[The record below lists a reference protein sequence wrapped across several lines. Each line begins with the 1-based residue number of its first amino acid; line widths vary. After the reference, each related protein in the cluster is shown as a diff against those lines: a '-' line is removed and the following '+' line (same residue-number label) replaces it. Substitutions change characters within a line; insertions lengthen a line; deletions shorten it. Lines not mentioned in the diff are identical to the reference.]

1 MVNGCYCAATSNVS
15 VQSIVCT
22 QDQFHVFHAILKCCF
37 FLARAGHPG
46 IAHRCKPID
55 KNEALWYQVTKVQVN
70 IIIWNFG
77 NSCRVVKMESL
88 YRIPFSFLQCPHIK
102 LKKPSWVK
110 QPSPMFMFAVVLLSY
125 FLVTGG
131 LLRFP
136 NIAQR
141 SYDNVF
147 RVCILN
153 DFMIQQSNETYL
165 PF

>member
-1 MVNGCYCAATSNVS
+1 
-15 VQSIVCT
+15 
-22 QDQFHVFHAILKCCF
+22 
-37 FLARAGHPG
+37 
-46 IAHRCKPID
+46 
-55 KNEALWYQVTKVQVN
+55 
-70 IIIWNFG
+70 
-77 NSCRVVKMESL
+77 
-88 YRIPFSFLQCPHIK
+88 
-102 LKKPSWVK
+102 
-110 QPSPMFMFAVVLLSY
+110 MFMFAVVLLSY

-153 DFMIQQSNETYL
+153 DFMIQQSNENYL